1 MPKPQAMPAPAPAKG
16 RLLRPREVREMID
29 ISDAGLRALM
39 KTPFG
44 PPGFKRPG
52 SPRWLFWEGELLAW
66 LESARAIQQRV
77 EG

>member
-1 MPKPQAMPAPAPAKG
+1 MPKPQTIPAPAKG
-16 RLLRPREVREMID
+16 RLLRPREVQQLVS

-52 SPRWLFWEGELLAW
+52 SPRWLFWENEVLAW
-66 LESARAIQQRV
+66 LESARASQRRV